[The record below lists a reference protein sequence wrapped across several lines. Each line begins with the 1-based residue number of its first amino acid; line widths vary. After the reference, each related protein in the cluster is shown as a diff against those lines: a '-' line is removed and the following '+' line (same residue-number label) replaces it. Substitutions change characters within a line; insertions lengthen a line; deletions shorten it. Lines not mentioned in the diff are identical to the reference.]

1 MNNNFVELTDENF
14 EEEVIK
20 SSIPVIVDFYAD
32 WCGPCKK
39 LVPILESLNEEFNG
53 EVKIGKVNIEKTSLS
68 SIYRVSNLP
77 LLILFNNGKEVE
89 RKTGLQSKKTLKEL
103 FLKKI
108 SS

>member
-1 MNNNFVELTDENF
+1 MDSNFVELTDENF

-39 LVPILESLNEEFNG
+39 LIPILESLNEEFNG

-68 SIYRVSNLP
+68 SIYGVSNLP

>member
-1 MNNNFVELTDENF
+1 MDSNFVELTDENF

-68 SIYRVSNLP
+68 SIYGVSNLP

>member
-1 MNNNFVELTDENF
+1 MDSNFVELTDENF

-53 EVKIGKVNIEKTSLS
+53 EVKIGKVDIEKTSLS
-68 SIYRVSNLP
+68 SIYGVSNLP

>member
-32 WCGPCKK
+32 WCSPCKK

-53 EVKIGKVNIEKTSLS
+53 EIKIGKVDIEKTSLS
-68 SIYRVSNLP
+68 STYGVSNLP
-77 LLILFNNGKEVE
+77 LLILFNGGQEIE
-89 RKTGLQSKKTLKEL
+89 RKTGLLNKKTLKEL

>member
-1 MNNNFVELTDENF
+1 MDNNFVELTDENF

-32 WCGPCKK
+32 WCSPCKK

-68 SIYRVSNLP
+68 SIYGVSNLP

>member
-1 MNNNFVELTDENF
+1 MDSNFVELTDDNF

-20 SSIPVIVDFYAD
+20 SSTPVIVDFYAE

-39 LVPILESLNEEFNG
+39 LIPILELLNEEFNG
-53 EVKIGKVNIEKTSLS
+53 EIKVGKVDIEKTSLS
-68 SIYRVSNLP
+68 SIYNVVSIP
-77 LLILFNNGKEVE
+77 LLILFNNGQEVD